1 MIIPPEFPPSMRGL
15 RIAVTFDVSADGRVR
30 QVEFDPSVPDRGY
43 ARRLEAVM
51 RDYRFRPARNA
62 EGREVAG
69 VARVV
74 LSF

>member
-1 MIIPPEFPPSMRGL
+1 MIIPPEFPPSMRGV
-15 RIAVTFDVSADGRVR
+15 RIAVTFDVAVDGRVR
-30 QVEFDPSVPDRGY
+30 QVAFDPAVPDRGY

-51 RDYRFRPARNA
+51 RDYRFRPARDA
-62 EGREVAG
+62 EGRNVAG

>member
-1 MIIPPEFPPSMRGL
+1 MRGL

-30 QVEFDPSVPDRGY
+30 QVSFEPAVPDRGY

-51 RDYRFRPARNA
+51 RDYRFRPAKDA
-62 EGREVAG
+62 EGHDVAG

>member
-1 MIIPPEFPPSMRGL
+1 MIIPPEFPPSMRGV
-15 RIAVTFDVSADGRVR
+15 RIAVIFDVSADGRVR
-30 QVEFDPSVPDRGY
+30 QVVFEPTVPDRGY

-51 RDYRFRPARNA
+51 RDYRFRPARDA
-62 EGREVAG
+62 EGRSVAG